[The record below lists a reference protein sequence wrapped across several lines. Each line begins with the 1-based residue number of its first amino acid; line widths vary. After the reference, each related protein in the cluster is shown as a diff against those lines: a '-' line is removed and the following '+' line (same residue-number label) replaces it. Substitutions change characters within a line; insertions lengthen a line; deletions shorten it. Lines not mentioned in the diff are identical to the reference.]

1 MKPSI
6 LEINNNQIFTCKM
19 CSKNGKGKKYHM
31 ISSFTETEVSPICR
45 TCAVREYY
53 GTKGTSG
60 KKYAP
65 DKIIRKLFGVE
76 GYE

>member
-1 MKPSI
+1 
-6 LEINNNQIFTCKM
+6 
-19 CSKNGKGKKYHM
+19 M

-53 GTKGTSG
+53 GTKGTSA